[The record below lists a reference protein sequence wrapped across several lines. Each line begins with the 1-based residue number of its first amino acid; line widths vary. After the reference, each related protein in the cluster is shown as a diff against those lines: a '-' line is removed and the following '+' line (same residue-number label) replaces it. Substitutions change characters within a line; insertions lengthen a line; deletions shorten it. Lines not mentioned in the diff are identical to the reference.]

1 MYVYFLHF
9 EQLAQTRANHPRKK
23 NRTCC
28 FCGSAGCNRHHCPQI
43 ARFGS
48 GTISGDVFLNTM
60 EQLEGGVQPQYPPPL
75 SYEVSPCPFPCVGNP
90 GLLATLPSFEDSD
103 QNLSLSVVDHRWKNG
118 SMFRHVLLKCW
129 FRSDTRDRLGK
140 LFAQISLIGRN
151 LIFISDGQDLLIPAR
166 EFYTEWVCHR
176 MSRKS
181 VSKIIIVQNLYVN
194 GN

>member
-1 MYVYFLHF
+1 M
-9 EQLAQTRANHPRKK
+9 
-23 NRTCC
+23 
-28 FCGSAGCNRHHCPQI
+28 
-43 ARFGS
+43 
-48 GTISGDVFLNTM
+48 
-60 EQLEGGVQPQYPPPL
+60 
-75 SYEVSPCPFPCVGNP
+75 PFPCIGKT
-90 GLLATLPSFEDSD
+90 GFLLTLPSFEDSD
-103 QNLSLSVVDHRWKNG
+103 QNLSLSVVDHHWKNG

-129 FRSDTRDRLGK
+129 FRSDTRDHLGK

-166 EFYTEWVCHR
+166 EFYTEWMCHR